1 MCGLGRRGLGSPP
14 LPIPSP
20 ISAPSLAGGGSGI
33 NAGPSGLAGAG
44 PEVPQVQLNAGGGR
58 CAEDSE
64 MSLLQEVAEMIQY
77 VTFLF
82 LLSQGSTGTRT
93 DPGLGVLRAPVST
106 QLALK
111 FQRFSFC

>member
-1 MCGLGRRGLGSPP
+1 MCSRGRRGLGSPP
-14 LPIPSP
+14 PPI
-20 ISAPSLAGGGSGI
+20 PSLAGGGSGI
-33 NAGPSGLAGAG
+33 NAGPAGLAAAD
-44 PEVPQVQLNAGGGR
+44 PEIPQVQLNAGGGR

-82 LLSQGSTGTRT
+82 LLSQGPTGTRT

-106 QLALK
+106 QH
-111 FQRFSFC
+111 